1 MIYLIVIHVL
11 SAIIGVGP
19 TFFSHALLRKN
30 QSMEDLRSSLRLNH
44 RLEVFPKI
52 GGTLAL
58 LTGIILVLI
67 GNYGGFAQIWII
79 GSLVV
84 YAIIQIIVIGI
95 IVPRQK
101 KLESW
106 VLDDANRSVNTLP
119 DEQNKLFTT
128 ISNLYYAPTTLGVLL
143 FIFMIVK

>member
-30 QSMEDLRSSLRLNH
+30 QSMEDLRSSLRLAH
-44 RLEVFPKI
+44 RLELFPKI

-101 KLESW
+101 KLESR